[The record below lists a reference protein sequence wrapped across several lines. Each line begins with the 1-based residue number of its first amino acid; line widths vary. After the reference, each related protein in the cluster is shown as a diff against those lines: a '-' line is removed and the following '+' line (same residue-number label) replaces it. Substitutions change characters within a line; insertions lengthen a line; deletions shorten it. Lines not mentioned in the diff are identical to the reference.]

1 MEVGGR
7 DVKRAI
13 RAIRS
18 IGENDGAVAVD
29 DGAVV
34 DVEAD
39 AFGDGGAFAVAA
51 EADEVGGGVVV
62 VDAFDFLFDD
72 GAGVEVRGDI
82 VAGGADEFD
91 AAFVGLAVGV
101 CAGEGGEEAVVDVDD
116 AAGEVAAE
124 IIREDLHEA
133 GEHDEFD
140 VLGIDEA
147 ADFGETGV
155 AVGAGHVDF
164 MEGDGGVLGDG
175 SAVGAVADD
184 GGDFDG
190 EFVEFGA
197 PEDFVEAVVGFG
209 DEHGGAHAVG
219 KVAEMPG
226 GVQRAAECAEAVD
239 EILGI
244 DVEVVG
250 DDFEAGEELGA
261 ELVGELVEFD
271 EVAAVGGDVVGDFG
285 DDAGLI
291 GATEFED

>member
-1 MEVGGR
+1 MGDGR
-7 DVKRAI
+7 GDVKGGI
-13 RAIRS
+13 WDL
-18 IGENDGAVAVD
+18 IGEDDGAVAVD

-51 EADEVGGGVVV
+51 EADEVGGGVEV

-72 GAGVEVRGDI
+72 GSGVEVGGDV

-101 CAGEGGEEAVVDVDD
+101 GAGEGGEEGMVDVDD

-124 IIREDLHEA
+124 VGGEDLHEA

-140 VLGIDEA
+140 VLVFDEV
-147 ADFGETGV
+147 ADLGEARV
-155 AVGAGHVDF
+155 AVRAGEVDF
-164 MEGDGGVLGDG
+164 VERDVGVLGDV
-175 SAVGAVADD
+175 AAIRAVADD

-219 KVAEMPG
+219 EVAEMPG
-226 GVQRAAECAEAVD
+226 GVERAAEGAEAVD
-239 EILGI
+239 EIVGI
-244 DVEVVG
+244 DVEVIG

-271 EVAAVGGDVVGDFG
+271 EVAAVAGDVVGDFG
-285 DDAGLI
+285 DDSGLVA
-291 GATEFED
+291 ATEFED